1 MAAPRGLPVPQPD
14 PNAQPFWDYARKGEL
29 RIQSCGE
36 CGGLRHPP
44 RTMCSQCGSF
54 DVEWVAVSGRGTVY
68 SYIVSH
74 QAVHPALAGQL
85 PFATVLVEL
94 EEGPRLTSNLLD
106 VEHDEIEIGMAVEVA
121 FHPLTDEVTL
131 PLFKRA

>member
-1 MAAPRGLPVPQPD
+1 MAAPRGLPLPQPD
-14 PNAQPFWDYARKGEL
+14 PDARPFWDYARQGEL
-29 RIQSCGE
+29 RIQSCGD

-44 RTMCSQCGSF
+44 RAMCSQCGSF
-54 DVEWVAVSGRGTVY
+54 EVEWTAVSGRGTVY
-68 SYIVSH
+68 SYTVSH
-74 QAVHPALAGQL
+74 QAVHPALADQV
-85 PFATVLVEL
+85 PFATVLIEL

-131 PLFKRA
+131 PLFRRA

>member
-1 MAAPRGLPVPQPD
+1 MTVPRGLPLPQPD
-14 PNAQPFWDYARKGEL
+14 PDAQPFWDYARQGEL
-29 RIQSCGE
+29 RIQSCGD

-44 RTMCSQCGSF
+44 RAMCSRCGSF
-54 DVEWVAVSGRGTVY
+54 EVEWAAVSGRGTVY

-74 QAVHPALAGQL
+74 QAVHPALADQV

-131 PLFKRA
+131 PLFRRA

>member
-14 PNAQPFWDYARKGEL
+14 PDAQPFWDYARAGEL
-29 RIQSCGE
+29 RIQSCGD

-44 RTMCSQCGSF
+44 RAMCPQCGSF
-54 DVEWVAVSGRGTVY
+54 EVEWVAVSGRATVY
-68 SYIVSH
+68 SYTVSH
-74 QAVHPALAGQL
+74 QAVHPALVDQV